1 MIARLCGTLV
11 EASPEVPSLI
21 VLDVAGVG
29 YELLVSR
36 TTLSD
41 LPVQGSSGVTLYVR
55 MRVTENAVT
64 LYGFSGKEERIVF
77 DKLISIVKVG
87 PALALK
93 ILSSFSPKQLA
104 AVVAAQDV
112 NMLTSVPGVGKKS
125 ATRLLPELLDL
136 FAKDAELKMLMQ
148 AAPLPI
154 GAVALTAADAGQGS
168 AVVAQARQALLGM
181 GLTPQEADV
190 VFEGLPQDATFEEAV
205 RYGLKRVGGGL

>member
-11 EASPEVPSLI
+11 EVSPEVPSLI

-41 LPVQGSSGVTLYVR
+41 LPAQGSSGVTLYVR
-55 MRVTENAVT
+55 MRVTENAVA

-77 DKLISIVKVG
+77 DKLISIAKVG

-93 ILSSFSPKQLA
+93 VLSSFSPKQLA
-104 AVVAAQDV
+104 SVVAAQDV
-112 NMLTSVPGVGKKS
+112 DMLTSVPGVGKKS

-148 AAPLPI
+148 AAPMSI
-154 GAVALTAADAGQGS
+154 GSAAPTAADAAPGS

>member
-11 EASPEVPSLI
+11 EVSPEVPSLI

-41 LPVQGSSGVTLYVR
+41 LPAQGSSGVTLYVR
-55 MRVTENAVT
+55 MRVTENAVA

-77 DKLISIVKVG
+77 DKLISIAKVG

-93 ILSSFSPKQLA
+93 VLSSFSPKQLA
-104 AVVAAQDV
+104 SVVAAQDV
-112 NMLTSVPGVGKKS
+112 DMLTSVPGVGKKS

-148 AAPLPI
+148 AAPMSI
-154 GAVALTAADAGQGS
+154 GSVAPAAADAGPGS
-168 AVVAQARQALLGM
+168 AVVTQARQALLGM

>member
-11 EASPEVPSLI
+11 EVSPEVPSLI

-41 LPVQGSSGVTLYVR
+41 LPAQGSSGVTLYVR
-55 MRVTENAVT
+55 MRVTENAVA

-77 DKLISIVKVG
+77 DKLISIAKVG

-93 ILSSFSPKQLA
+93 VLSSFSPKQLA
-104 AVVAAQDV
+104 SVVAAQDV
-112 NMLTSVPGVGKKS
+112 DMLTSVPGVGKKS

-148 AAPLPI
+148 AAPMSI
-154 GAVALTAADAGQGS
+154 GSAAPTAADAGPGS